1 MLYAVSK
8 LSGKTYVN
16 FAKPLLFK
24 FSPDK
29 VHHTTNKIGKTAGA
43 FAPTRILTKAVFAYE
58 NTAVLGQTVN
68 TIYFKNPV
76 GLSAGFDKDF
86 ELLRLLPNLG
96 FGFVEGGSLTFHA
109 SSGNPK
115 PHYRRLPE
123 SKSILVNAGL
133 NNDGVHTIV
142 DRIKKQ
148 GSLDYPLNISV
159 AKTNSSHA
167 NTMQKGINDYLQSLK
182 VIQKANVGDIIT
194 LNISCPNAYGGEP
207 FTTPKSLDALLATV
221 TKLTL
226 HQPIFIKMPI
236 DKPWTEFDQLLKII
250 IKYKIAGVTIGNL
263 AKDRNNTAIKNTIPK
278 SWQGN
283 LSGKPTTLLSNE
295 LIHQTYRHYGN
306 KLTIIGVGG
315 IFNAQDT
322 YEKIKH
328 GASLVELITG
338 LIFEGPQLIG
348 QINHNLIQLLKDDG
362 YTNISQAVGAYHKKP
377 NYQ

>member
-8 LSGKTYVN
+8 FSGKTYVTV
-16 FAKPLLFK
+16 AKPLLFK

-29 VHHTTNKIGKTAGA
+29 VHSTANKIGKTAGA
-43 FAPTRILTKAVFAYE
+43 FAPTRILTKTVFAYE
-58 NTAVLGQTVN
+58 NAAMLGQTIHN
-68 TIYFKNPV
+68 IYFKNPV

-96 FGFVEGGSLTFHA
+96 FGFAEGGSLTFHA

-115 PHYRRLPE
+115 PHYRRLPA

-142 DRIKKQ
+142 NRIKKQ
-148 GSLDYPLNISV
+148 GDLDYPLNISV

-182 VIQKANVGDIIT
+182 VIQKANVGDVIT

-207 FTTPKSLDALLATV
+207 FTTPKSLDALLDAV
-221 TKLTL
+221 AKLTL

-236 DKPWTEFDQLLKII
+236 DKPWNEFEPLLKVLVKHRIT
-250 IKYKIAGVTIGNL
+250 GVTIGNL
-263 AKDRNNTAIKNTIPK
+263 AKDRNNMAIKNSIPQH
-278 SWQGN
+278 WQGN

-295 LIHQTYRHYGN
+295 LIHQTYKHYGD

-315 IFNAQDT
+315 IFNAQDA

-348 QINHNLIQLLKDDG
+348 QINHDLVQLLKKDG
-362 YTNISQAVGAYHKKP
+362 YTNITQAIGAYHKKV
-377 NYQ
+377 